1 MSNLAYLNQHIN
13 IETSHG
19 SRNHHIVPDTTNITF
34 NLEIESTDKTH
45 IVNNIGREL
54 TNKEVQMLGLK
65 EQRKLMQLT
74 TQISMALISKEAVLW
89 YTIIKWFRGPD
100 CWKKSRCSN
109 NFE

>member
-19 SRNHHIVPDTTNITF
+19 SRNHHILPDTIKITF

-65 EQRKLMQLT
+65 EQKKLIQLT
-74 TQISMALISKEAVLW
+74 TQISMTLVSIF
-89 YTIIKWFRGPD
+89 T
-100 CWKKSRCSN
+100 
-109 NFE
+109 

>member
-19 SRNHHIVPDTTNITF
+19 SRNHHVLPDTTNITF

-65 EQRKLMQLT
+65 EQKKLIQLT
-74 TQISMALISKEAVLW
+74 TQISMTLISIF
-89 YTIIKWFRGPD
+89 T
-100 CWKKSRCSN
+100 
-109 NFE
+109 